1 MKVETL
7 KMDNKGREEFF
18 KNMLILFN
26 IVFWFFFLQ
35 IFVWSEPIIIIIYYL
50 FIYYFQSA
58 FPPHQK
64 HNEFGVCLSCTLNDR
79 FALCLACN
87 GPKSLGLKV
96 TGVVIWCHVVSG

>member
-35 IFVWSEPIIIIIYYL
+35 IFVWSEPIIIIYYL

-58 FPPHQK
+58 FFPHQK

-87 GPKSLGLKV
+87 GPTSLGLKV